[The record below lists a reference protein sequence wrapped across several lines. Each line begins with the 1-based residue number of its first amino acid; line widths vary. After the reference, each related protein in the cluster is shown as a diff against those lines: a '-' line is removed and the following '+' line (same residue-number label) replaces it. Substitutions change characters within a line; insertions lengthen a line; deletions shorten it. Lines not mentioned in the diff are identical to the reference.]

1 MKAIQVEGQE
11 LSWIDAP
18 EPTLGVGEVLIAN
31 KATAL
36 NRADLAQRA
45 GHYAPPQGASS
56 ILGLECAGVVE
67 EVGEGVA
74 RVREGD
80 RVCALLAG
88 GGYAEKVVAPA
99 GQVLPVP
106 EGLSFHE
113 AAALPEVF
121 ATAYLNLFMEA
132 NLEPGEFVLLHAG
145 ASGVGTAAIQ
155 LCAAFDNP
163 CFVTAG
169 SAEKVSRCVELGAAD
184 GCDRHTV
191 RFAEE
196 VPGWTAQHGMDVILD
211 PVGGGYFESNVESL
225 AVDGRLVLIG
235 LLDGS
240 TSSIALGAMM
250 ARRLRVIGST
260 LRGRSIAAKSRVMD
274 DLRERVWPLI
284 ETEQIKPVVD
294 TIMSVTEAKEA
305 HQLLSQDGTFG
316 KVVLDIP
323 Q

>member
-1 MKAIQVEGQE
+1 MKAIQVDGQE
-11 LSWIDAP
+11 LRWNDVV
-18 EPTLGVGEVLIAN
+18 EPPLGVGEVRIAN
-31 KATAL
+31 RATAL

-45 GHYAPPQGASS
+45 GHYAPPPDASL

-67 EVGEGVA
+67 AVGEGVG

-80 RVCALLAG
+80 HVCALLAG
-88 GGYAEKVVAPA
+88 GGYAEKVVVPA
-99 GQVLPVP
+99 GQVLPIP

-132 NLEPGEFVLLHAG
+132 YLEPGEFVLLHAG

-155 LCAAFDNP
+155 LCGAFDNP

-169 SAEKVSRCVELGAAD
+169 NTEKVERCVELGAAA
-184 GCDRHTV
+184 GCDRHV
-191 RFAEE
+191 VNFVEE
-196 VPGWTAQHGMDVILD
+196 VPRWTSQHGMDVILD
-211 PVGGGYFESNVESL
+211 PVGGAYFESNIASL

-240 TSSIALGAMM
+240 TAPVALGAMM
-250 ARRLRVIGST
+250 SRRLRVIGST

-274 DLRERVWPLI
+274 ALRERVWPLI
-284 ETEQIKPVVD
+284 EAGKIRAVVETVMPVTD
-294 TIMSVTEAKEA
+294 ANQA
-305 HQLLSQDGTFG
+305 HQLLSENGTFG

-323 Q
+323 

>member
-11 LSWIDAP
+11 LRWNDVV
-18 EPTLGVGEVLIAN
+18 EPPLGVGEVRIIN
-31 KATAL
+31 RATAL
-36 NRADLAQRA
+36 NRADLAQRV
-45 GHYAPPQGASS
+45 GDYAPPPGASL

-67 EVGEGVA
+67 AIGEGVG

-80 RVCALLAG
+80 HVCALLAG
-88 GGYAEKVVAPA
+88 GGYAEKVVVPA
-99 GQVLPVP
+99 GQVLPIP

-132 NLEPGEFVLLHAG
+132 YLEPGEFVLLHAG

-163 CFVTAG
+163 CFVTVG
-169 SAEKVSRCVELGAAD
+169 NTEKVERCVELGAAA
-184 GCDRHTV
+184 GCDRHAV
-191 RFAEE
+191 HFVEE
-196 VPGWTAQHGMDVILD
+196 VPRWTSQHGMDVILD
-211 PVGGGYFESNVESL
+211 PVGGAYFESNIGSL

-240 TSSIALGAMM
+240 TAPVALGAMM
-250 ARRLRVIGST
+250 SRRLRVIGST

-274 DLRERVWPLI
+274 ALRERVWPLI
-284 ETEQIKPVVD
+284 EAGKIRAVVETVMPVTD
-294 TIMSVTEAKEA
+294 ANQA
-305 HQLLSQDGTFG
+305 HQLLSENGTFG

-323 Q
+323 

>member
-1 MKAIQVEGQE
+1 MKAIQVDGQE
-11 LSWIDAP
+11 LRWNDVV
-18 EPTLGVGEVLIAN
+18 EPPLGVGEVRIAN
-31 KATAL
+31 RATAL

-45 GHYAPPQGASS
+45 GHYAPPPDASL

-67 EVGEGVA
+67 AVGEGVG

-80 RVCALLAG
+80 HVCALLAG
-88 GGYAEKVVAPA
+88 GGYAEKVVVPA
-99 GQVLPVP
+99 GQVLPIP

-132 NLEPGEFVLLHAG
+132 YLEPGEFVLLHAG

-155 LCAAFDNP
+155 LCGAFDNP

-169 SAEKVSRCVELGAAD
+169 NTEKVERCIELGAAA
-184 GCDRHTV
+184 GCDRHV
-191 RFAEE
+191 VNFVEE
-196 VPGWTAQHGMDVILD
+196 VPRWTSQHGMDVILD
-211 PVGGGYFESNVESL
+211 PVGGAYFESNIASL

-235 LLDGS
+235 SLDGS
-240 TSSIALGAMM
+240 TAPVALGAMM
-250 ARRLRVIGST
+250 SRRLRVIGST

-274 DLRERVWPLI
+274 ALRERVWPLI
-284 ETEQIKPVVD
+284 EAGKIRAIVETVMPVTD
-294 TIMSVTEAKEA
+294 ANQA
-305 HQLLSQDGTFG
+305 HQLLSENGTFG

-323 Q
+323 

>member
-1 MKAIQVEGQE
+1 MKAIQVDGQE
-11 LSWIDAP
+11 LRWNEVV
-18 EPTLGVGEVLIAN
+18 EPPLGVGEVRIAN
-31 KATAL
+31 RATAL

-45 GHYAPPQGASS
+45 GHYAPPPGASL

-67 EVGEGVA
+67 AIGEGVG

-88 GGYAEKVVAPA
+88 GGYAEKVVVPA
-99 GQVLPVP
+99 GQVLPIP

-121 ATAYLNLFMEA
+121 ATAYLNLYMEA
-132 NLEPGEFVLLHAG
+132 YLEPGEFVLLHAG

-169 SAEKVSRCVELGAAD
+169 STEKVERCVEMGATA
-184 GCDRHTV
+184 GCDRHV
-191 RFAEE
+191 DHFVEE
-196 VPGWTAQHGMDVILD
+196 VPGWTSQHGMDVILD
-211 PVGGGYFESNVESL
+211 PVGGAYFESNIASL

-240 TSSIALGAMM
+240 TAPVALGAMM
-250 ARRLRVIGST
+250 SRRLRVIGST

-274 DLRERVWPLI
+274 ALRDRVWPLI
-284 ETEQIKPVVD
+284 EAGKVRAVVETVMPVTD
-294 TIMSVTEAKEA
+294 ANQA
-305 HQLLSQDGTFG
+305 HQLLSENGTFG

-323 Q
+323 

>member
-1 MKAIQVEGQE
+1 MKAIQVDGQE
-11 LSWIDAP
+11 LRWNDVV
-18 EPTLGVGEVLIAN
+18 EPPLGVGEVRIAN
-31 KATAL
+31 RATAL

-45 GHYAPPQGASS
+45 GHYAPPPDASL

-67 EVGEGVA
+67 AGGEGVG

-80 RVCALLAG
+80 HVCALLAG
-88 GGYAEKVVAPA
+88 GGYAEKVVVPA
-99 GQVLPVP
+99 GQVLPIP

-132 NLEPGEFVLLHAG
+132 YLEPGEFVLLHAG

-155 LCAAFDNP
+155 LCGAFDNP

-169 SAEKVSRCVELGAAD
+169 NTEKVERCVELGAAA
-184 GCDRHTV
+184 GCDRHV
-191 RFAEE
+191 VNFVEE
-196 VPGWTAQHGMDVILD
+196 VPRWTSQHGMDVILD
-211 PVGGGYFESNVESL
+211 PVGGAYFESNIASL

-240 TSSIALGAMM
+240 TAPVALGAMM
-250 ARRLRVIGST
+250 SRRLRVIGST

-274 DLRERVWPLI
+274 ALRERVWPLI
-284 ETEQIKPVVD
+284 EAGKIRAVVETVMPVTD
-294 TIMSVTEAKEA
+294 ANQA
-305 HQLLSQDGTFG
+305 HQLLSENGTFG

-323 Q
+323 

>member
-1 MKAIQVEGQE
+1 MKAIQVDGQE
-11 LSWIDAP
+11 LRWNDVV
-18 EPTLGVGEVLIAN
+18 EPPLGVGEVRIAN
-31 KATAL
+31 RATAL

-45 GHYAPPQGASS
+45 GHYAPPPDASL

-67 EVGEGVA
+67 AVGEGVG

-80 RVCALLAG
+80 HVCALLAG
-88 GGYAEKVVAPA
+88 GGYAEKVVVPA
-99 GQVLPVP
+99 GQVLPIP

-132 NLEPGEFVLLHAG
+132 YLEPGEFVLLHAG

-155 LCAAFDNP
+155 LCGAFDNP

-169 SAEKVSRCVELGAAD
+169 NTEKVERCVELGAAA
-184 GCDRHTV
+184 GCDRHV
-191 RFAEE
+191 VNFVEE
-196 VPGWTAQHGMDVILD
+196 VPRWTSQHGMDVILD
-211 PVGGGYFESNVESL
+211 PVGGAYFESNIASL

-240 TSSIALGAMM
+240 TAPVALGAMM
-250 ARRLRVIGST
+250 SRRLRVIGST

-274 DLRERVWPLI
+274 ALRERVWPLI
-284 ETEQIKPVVD
+284 EAGKIRAIVETVMPVTD
-294 TIMSVTEAKEA
+294 ANQA
-305 HQLLSQDGTFG
+305 HQLLSENGTFG

-323 Q
+323 

>member
-1 MKAIQVEGQE
+1 MKAIQVDGQE
-11 LSWIDAP
+11 LRWNDVV
-18 EPTLGVGEVLIAN
+18 EPPVGVGEVRIAN
-31 KATAL
+31 RATAL

-45 GHYAPPQGASS
+45 GHYAPPPDASL

-67 EVGEGVA
+67 AVGEGVG

-80 RVCALLAG
+80 HVCALLAG
-88 GGYAEKVVAPA
+88 GGYAEKVVVPA
-99 GQVLPVP
+99 GQVLPIP

-132 NLEPGEFVLLHAG
+132 YLEPGEFVLLHAG

-155 LCAAFDNP
+155 LCGAFDNP

-169 SAEKVSRCVELGAAD
+169 NTEKVERCVELGAAA
-184 GCDRHTV
+184 GCDRHV
-191 RFAEE
+191 VNFVEE
-196 VPGWTAQHGMDVILD
+196 VPRWTSQHGMDVILD
-211 PVGGGYFESNVESL
+211 PVGGAYFESNIASL

-240 TSSIALGAMM
+240 TAPVALGAMM
-250 ARRLRVIGST
+250 SRRLRVIGST

-274 DLRERVWPLI
+274 ALRERVWPLI
-284 ETEQIKPVVD
+284 EAGKIRAIVETVMPVTD
-294 TIMSVTEAKEA
+294 ANQA
-305 HQLLSQDGTFG
+305 HQLLSENGTFG

-323 Q
+323 

>member
-1 MKAIQVEGQE
+1 MKAIQVDGQK
-11 LSWIDAP
+11 LQWDDVV
-18 EPTLGVGEVLIAN
+18 EPALGVGEVRIAN
-31 KATAL
+31 RATAL

-45 GHYAPPQGASS
+45 GHYAPPPGASL

-67 EVGEGVA
+67 AVGEGVG

-80 RVCALLAG
+80 HVCALLAG
-88 GGYAEKVVAPA
+88 GGYAEKVVVPA

-106 EGLSFHE
+106 AGLSFHE

-121 ATAYLNLFMEA
+121 ATAYLNLFIEA
-132 NLEPGEFVLLHAG
+132 YLEPGEFVLLHAG

-169 SAEKVSRCVELGAAD
+169 NLEKVRRCVELGAED

-191 RFAEE
+191 HFVEQ
-196 VPGWTAQHGMDVILD
+196 VPRWTAQHGMDVILD
-211 PVGGGYFESNVESL
+211 PVGGAYFESNIASL

-235 LLDGS
+235 LLDGV
-240 TSSIALGAMM
+240 TSPIALGTMM
-250 ARRLRVIGST
+250 SRRLRVIGST
-260 LRGRSIAAKSRVMD
+260 LRGRSIATKAKIMD
-274 DLRERVWPLI
+274 GLHERVWPLI
-284 ETEQIKPVVD
+284 EAGQIRPVIEAV
-294 TIMSVTEAKEA
+294 MPVTEASQA
-305 HQLLSQDGTFG
+305 HQLLSENETFG

-323 Q
+323 

>member
-1 MKAIQVEGQE
+1 MKAIQVDGQE
-11 LSWIDAP
+11 LRWNEVV
-18 EPTLGVGEVLIAN
+18 EPPLGVGEVRIAN
-31 KATAL
+31 RATAL

-45 GHYAPPQGASS
+45 GHYAPPPGASL

-67 EVGEGVA
+67 AIGEGVG

-88 GGYAEKVVAPA
+88 GGYAEKVVVPA
-99 GQVLPVP
+99 GQVLPIP

-121 ATAYLNLFMEA
+121 ATAYLNLYMEA
-132 NLEPGEFVLLHAG
+132 YLEPGEFVLLHAG

-169 SAEKVSRCVELGAAD
+169 STEKVERCVEMGATA
-184 GCDRHTV
+184 GCDRHV
-191 RFAEE
+191 DHFVEE
-196 VPGWTAQHGMDVILD
+196 VPGWTSQHGMDVILD
-211 PVGGGYFESNVESL
+211 PVGGAYFESNIASL

-240 TSSIALGAMM
+240 AAPVALGAMM
-250 ARRLRVIGST
+250 SRRLRVIGST
-260 LRGRSIAAKSRVMD
+260 LRGRSIAAKSRVVD
-274 DLRERVWPLI
+274 ALRDRVWPLI
-284 ETEQIKPVVD
+284 EAGKVRAVVETVMPVTD
-294 TIMSVTEAKEA
+294 ANQA
-305 HQLLSQDGTFG
+305 HQLLSENGTFG

-323 Q
+323 